1 MTAAAV
7 EILAHVEWAGPS
19 TYVTARGKSK
29 DIVTGTPSPM
39 FWRRWKQCGREI
51 RQGYVS
57 LRKLGAKQWEVVLW
71 VNRETLPEALARG
84 LLPSAEPERVP
95 VPVGECPF

>member
-1 MTAAAV
+1 MTPAAV

-57 LRKLGAKQWEVVLW
+57 LPSWRKASGK
-71 VNRETLPEALARG
+71 
-84 LLPSAEPERVP
+84 
-95 VPVGECPF
+95 

>member
-1 MTAAAV
+1 MTPAAAEV
-7 EILAHVEWAGPS
+7 LEYVEWVGPS

-57 LRKLGAKQWEVVLW
+57 LRKLAKGQWEVVLW

>member
-1 MTAAAV
+1 MTPAAAEV
-7 EILAHVEWAGPS
+7 LAFVEWQGPS
-19 TYVTARGKSK
+19 IYVTARGKSK
-29 DIVTGTPSPM
+29 HIVTGTPSPM

-57 LRKLGAKQWEVVLW
+57 LRKLGKAQWEVVLW
-71 VNRETLPEALARG
+71 INRETLPEALARG

>member
-1 MTAAAV
+1 MTPAAV
-7 EILAHVEWAGPS
+7 EILTHVEWAGPS

-57 LRKLGAKQWEVVLW
+57 LRKLAKGQWEVVLW
-71 VNRETLPEALARG
+71 INRETLPEALARG